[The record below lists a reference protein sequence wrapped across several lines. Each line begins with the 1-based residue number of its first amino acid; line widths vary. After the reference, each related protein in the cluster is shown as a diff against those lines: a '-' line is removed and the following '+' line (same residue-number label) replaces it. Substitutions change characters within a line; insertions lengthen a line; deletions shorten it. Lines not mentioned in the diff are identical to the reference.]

1 MSDIPQWRLKIPPS
15 RSRTP
20 MLESPEID
28 QGMRPPSALAGPS
41 TRPPTPKRGLRPK
54 LSSYLSQSAPFGAA
68 SKEPE
73 PFFADHLT
81 PSFPSWAVEDTFP
94 NTSAEQLIHAV
105 MCRLMARP
113 YESLESRFNGSLLQ
127 IFEAYRQLADE
138 RDRLE
143 KRLAEEVD
151 GRSADRS
158 AMQKAERRWED
169 EKETYK
175 AEVKRLELVI
185 AKGKRGVAE
194 VALVRQDSLIRG
206 RKMMA
211 GNHDDEDDGKE
222 TVFEF
227 LEKTKMFEPKD
238 WSGQRATMKLR
249 PASPSAKMARLS
261 KRLAKKTSKT
271 SIHAELPFG
280 SPPPNIPS
288 TSLLQASYL
297 EDQAKLE
304 KTKVE
309 DRPQAA
315 AEARVSFSDDTAST
329 FSCAG
334 DFLPDET
341 GERLPLSSISEPLPD
356 SDILELR
363 QMAAT
368 ISRRRD
374 VNIESVMPR
383 LVEMFRSPSSP
394 EEPSSQRYERTLG
407 QRMMTAPVANAT
419 SAPPARK
426 SSHIKGFF
434 NKLRTQASLDTVSD
448 TRRFSF
454 EFGDDAEPIRTAYET
469 TSRDS
474 PLRKSASLSSLPT
487 VTHHVTNPTAPVCLS
502 PIESSPAT
510 SVRTTDSRRTSKIPS
525 PSYNAALA
533 KPRQERD
540 GSVSSLGTVMR
551 EADKSAPR
559 TASAGSSVYSAHSSL
574 HYAADEAISVP
585 RVAPSRAS
593 ERSSNRSE
601 LERLRGNVGISSDGA
616 AGSLQARHL
625 PDHTDTVTASNP
637 RCAGNVPVK
646 GCGSVS
652 GLTANATPG
661 QRVPSPTRGGSD
673 GRSGLV
679 YDAGLRPL
687 ATMLENSRPLLHSPR
702 SDGADINN
710 IRNPPGRGD

>member
-1 MSDIPQWRLKIPPS
+1 
-15 RSRTP
+15 

-28 QGMRPPSALAGPS
+28 QEMRPPSALAGPS

-54 LSSYLSQSAPFGAA
+54 LSSYLSQSAPFGVA

-94 NTSAEQLIHAV
+94 HPSAEQLIHAV

-127 IFEAYRQLADE
+127 IFEAYRELADE

-143 KRLAEEVD
+143 KKLAEEED
-151 GRSADRS
+151 GRSAERS

-211 GNHDDEDDGKE
+211 GNHDDKDDGKE

-238 WSGQRATMKLR
+238 WSGQRGKYIAVIRRQIFSLTTTATMKLR
-249 PASPSAKMARLS
+249 TASPSAKMARLS
-261 KRLAKKTSKT
+261 KRLAKKASKT

-304 KTKVE
+304 QTKVE

-341 GERLPLSSISEPLPD
+341 GERLPLSSTSQPFPD

-426 SSHIKGFF
+426 PSHIKGFF

-448 TRRFSF
+448 PRRFSF

-551 EADKSAPR
+551 GADKSAPR

-593 ERSSNRSE
+593 EKSSNRSE
-601 LERLRGNVGISSDGA
+601 LDRLRGNVGISSDGA
-616 AGSLQARHL
+616 AGSLHARHL

-646 GCGSVS
+646 GCGSLS

-661 QRVPSPTRGGSD
+661 QRVLSPTRGGSD

-687 ATMLENSRPLLHSPR
+687 ATVLENSRPPLHSPR